1 MKTILKKNSFD
12 IGIKLGIILFLFT
25 ITIYAIDI
33 KYFSNLFLMLGVY
46 RIPVIAFG
54 IYAIVNN
61 KKLNK
66 GFLSF
71 KEAFTSYFLCI
82 VLGYLIVNIGSI
94 FIFKFYDPVSAET
107 INQNILSTVKLLKYC
122 NRYKVK
128 RFIQASSIYANSE
141 QGGFYGCSKKA
152 SEDYIERFQQRYN
165 TKFTILRFGSLYG
178 GRSNN
183 DNGLQRLINSAKR
196 KKKITYAGSRG
207 SERRYIHVKD
217 AVNMCVKSMKK
228 KFDNKYLT
236 LTGKYKI
243 RITSVIRL
251 IQKQFK
257 IKDKDIN
264 FQNIKNNIHYVNEP
278 KDYIPRKGINIA
290 IGSRETFVHNL
301 KNLILKKS

>member
-1 MKTILKKNSFD
+1 MKNKNQQVTVLGGSGYIGSHLSDLLTQKGFYVKIFD
-12 IGIKLGIILFLFT
+12 IKKSKYLKHNQKMYLG
-25 ITIYAIDI
+25 
-33 KYFSNLFLMLGVY
+33 NLLQK
-46 RIPVIAFG
+46 
-54 IYAIVNN
+54 
-61 KKLNK
+61 KKLNESIK
-66 GFLSF
+66 RSKYVFNFAALSNIDIASDQPF
-71 KEAFTSYFLCI
+71 KTAKI
-82 VLGYLIVNIGSI
+82 NILG
-94 FIFKFYDPVSAET
+94 T
-107 INQNILSTVKLLKYC
+107 INILEACKK
-122 NRYKVK
+122 NKVK
-128 RFIQASSIYANSE
+128 KLIHASSIYANSE

-236 LTGKYKI
+236 LTGKNKI